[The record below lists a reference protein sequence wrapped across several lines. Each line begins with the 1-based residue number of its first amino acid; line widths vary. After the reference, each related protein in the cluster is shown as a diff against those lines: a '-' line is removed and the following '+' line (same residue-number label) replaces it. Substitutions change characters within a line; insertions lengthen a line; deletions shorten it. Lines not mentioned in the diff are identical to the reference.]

1 MAMNADGLWVKN
13 PLATWT
19 GNETDG
25 AGGVLVKDGR
35 IAEVLAAGQRPA
47 GDPEV
52 FDASRHVVL
61 PGLINV
67 HHHFYQTLNRAWP
80 PVESLPLFGWL
91 TGLYGIWHRLGPDA
105 LDAAVR
111 VALAELLLSGCTTT
125 SDHHYL
131 FSGQLG
137 EAIDIEVAAARDLGI
152 RATLVR
158 GSISLGTDDGGLPP
172 QVYVQSGER
181 ILADSERVVKAY
193 HQPGAGAM
201 TQIALGPVSP
211 FSVTPANMRDSA
223 ALARTL
229 GVRLHTHL
237 AESVDEDAFFVEHL
251 GRRTLDYFD
260 EVGWL
265 DDRTWFAHAIHLDD
279 DDVARLGRAGVGI
292 AHCPTSNMRLASGI
306 CRGLELERAGC
317 PVGLG
322 VDGSASNDGSSLIA
336 EARMSLMAER
346 LRYGAEAI
354 TPLTVLRW
362 TTRGSAGAL
371 GRDDIGTIE
380 VGKQADLAMFTLDD
394 IRFSG
399 SHDPVGALL
408 LCGAD
413 RADRVMVG
421 GRWRVEDGAVV
432 GLDLDALLA
441 RHRELAAAMHAGV

>member
-1 MAMNADGLWVKN
+1 MTNRLWIAN

-19 GNETDG
+19 GTG
-25 AGGVLVKDGR
+25 ADAGGGVLVADGKIER
-35 IAEVLAAGQRPA
+35 LLAKGETPSGEYER
-47 GDPEV
+47 

-80 PVESLPLFGWL
+80 PVENLPLFGWL

-105 LDAAVR
+105 LDLAVR
-111 VALAELLLSGCTTT
+111 VAMAELLLSGCTTT

-137 EAIDIEVAAARDLGI
+137 EAIDIEAAAARDLGI

-172 QVYVQSGER
+172 QVYVQSSDQ

-193 HQPGAGAM
+193 HDPSEGSM
-201 TQIALGPVSP
+201 LQIALGPVSP
-211 FSVTPANMRDSA
+211 FSVTPQNMTDSA
-223 ALARTL
+223 ALARRL

-237 AESVDEDAFFVEHL
+237 AESVDEDEFFVAQL

-279 DDVARLGRAGVGI
+279 ADVARLGHHHVGI

-306 CRGLELERAGC
+306 CRGLELEKAGC
-317 PVGLG
+317 GVGLG
-322 VDGSASNDGSSLIA
+322 VDGSASNDCSSLIA

-354 TPLTVLRW
+354 TPETVLRW
-362 TTRGSAGAL
+362 GTAGSASAL
-371 GRDDIGTIE
+371 GRSDVGTIE
-380 VGKQADLAMFTLDD
+380 VGKQADFALFSLDD
-394 IRFSG
+394 IRYSG
-399 SHDPVGALL
+399 HHDPVGALV

-421 GRWRVEDGAVV
+421 GQWRVVDGAVV
-432 GLDLDALLA
+432 GLDLDDLLA
-441 RHRELAAAMHAGV
+441 RHREAAAVMHGDL

>member
-1 MAMNADGLWVKN
+1 MGSAAGALWIKH
-13 PLATWT
+13 PLAIWT
-19 GNETDG
+19 GT
-25 AGGVLVKDGR
+25 GGDASGGLLIRDGR
-35 IAEVLAAGQRPA
+35 IERLLAAGEVPE

-61 PGLINV
+61 PGLVNV
-67 HHHFYQTLNRAWP
+67 HHHFYQTLSRAWP
-80 PVESLPLFGWL
+80 PVENLPLFGWL
-91 TGLYGIWHRLGPDA
+91 TGLYGVWHRLGTEA

-137 EAIDIEVAAARDLGI
+137 DAIDVEVAAARDLGI

-158 GSISLGTDDGGLPP
+158 GSISLGADDGGLPP
-172 QVYVQSGER
+172 QVYVQSGDV

-193 HQPGAGAM
+193 HQAGAGAM

-211 FSVTPANMRDSA
+211 FSVTPENMRDSA
-223 ALARTL
+223 ELARAL

-265 DDRTWFAHAIHLDD
+265 DERTWFAHAIHLDD
-279 DDVARLGRAGVGI
+279 DDVTRLGQHRVGI

-322 VDGSASNDGSSLIA
+322 VDGSASNDCSSLIG
-336 EARMSLMAER
+336 EARMSLLAER
-346 LRYGAEAI
+346 LRYGAESI
-354 TPLTVLRW
+354 TPETVLRW
-362 TTRGSAGAL
+362 ATSGSAGAL

-380 VGKQADLAMFTLDD
+380 PGKQADLAMFTLDD
-394 IRFSG
+394 IRYSG
-399 SHDPVGALL
+399 HHDPVGALI

-421 GRWRVEDGAVV
+421 GRWRVVDGAIVD
-432 GLDLDALLA
+432 LDLEALLA
-441 RHRELAAAMHAGV
+441 RHREAAARLHSDL